1 MYAPL
6 SLSLSMPLNYAKWE
20 QIELS
25 DDSDFEG
32 HPNVDKPSL
41 VRSYQRCTYEERK
54 ERNHHIERL
63 TNEVVGNEVLLR
75 RLRVIQQELAQ
86 SDPSYFSSEVD
97 RLCSNPS
104 LEAPPTD
111 ATKAISYDDLLQTI
125 AKEVQ
130 EQVESYKGK
139 LLEERLEFHV
149 NKLKGI
155 TEEFRKERDALLKEK
170 SEQITMGDLSDGFQS
185 KYVPPKPEPAPAIV
199 EVNRKSSSNTIY
211 APLTSAL
218 TLTAQAP
225 DDIYTELPCMTPSLE
240 EFATL
245 PLWGFDKLWFFI

>member
-1 MYAPL
+1 
-6 SLSLSMPLNYAKWE
+6 
-20 QIELS
+20 
-25 DDSDFEG
+25 
-32 HPNVDKPSL
+32 
-41 VRSYQRCTYEERK
+41 
-54 ERNHHIERL
+54 
-63 TNEVVGNEVLLR
+63 
-75 RLRVIQQELAQ
+75 
-86 SDPSYFSSEVD
+86 
-97 RLCSNPS
+97 LCSNPS

-185 KYVPPKPEPAPAIV
+185 KVLDSFGGSFFVPKNFNYLNSTFPPNP
-199 EVNRKSSSNTIY
+199 NR
-211 APLTSAL
+211 PRR
-218 TLTAQAP
+218 
-225 DDIYTELPCMTPSLE
+225 
-240 EFATL
+240 
-245 PLWGFDKLWFFI
+245 